1 MRGIPVPS
9 APLTPPTSSSQ
20 TFLAYVWYDLYPV
33 SPGNPPLIP
42 FRHVASFFEATGQ
55 SVMHLHVIPRY
66 VGDMEEPKGGV
77 RGVISGKSGKTSSSS
92 RTQVSSGGALT
103 AMSVQVT
110 RRKNDS
116 IIRQLE
122 AVVPHLKERFGV
134 ARIGFFGSV
143 VRGEDRPDSD
153 IDLLVEFAPGEAT
166 FRNFMELVYYLEDL
180 FGRNIDLVTDQGLS
194 KYIRQTVEKE
204 VVWCE
209 A

>member
-1 MRGIPVPS
+1 M
-9 APLTPPTSSSQ
+9 
-20 TFLAYVWYDLYPV
+20 
-33 SPGNPPLIP
+33 
-42 FRHVASFFEATGQ
+42 
-55 SVMHLHVIPRY
+55 
-66 VGDMEEPKGGV
+66 
-77 RGVISGKSGKTSSSS
+77 ISGKSGKTSSSS

-103 AMSVQVT
+103 AMSAQVP
-110 RRKNDS
+110 RQKNDS
-116 IIRQLE
+116 IICQLE
-122 AVVPHLKERFGV
+122 AVVPHLKKRFGV